1 MTLYTWQ
8 IFRPQPPTCGSL
20 RGPHRWK
27 SFAPTYIKAF
37 AGQGVLLSNQ
47 RPFIPVAN
55 AGANR
60 PQVAYYMEA
69 AMAKIQGDPIFT
81 IKLAKGLAD
90 RQRLPL
96 AHVLSILDEVR
107 QLITDVGRDIQ
118 AQKGVE
124 GYSGDFGL
132 ELIAGE
138 SGMAFLPGSVQ
149 AQIAITQNVQTGIL
163 AAKQVVRTV
172 EHLEAEDLPG
182 IGPDQTIDPKIV
194 LRLNRIARIQR
205 RDKTELHLAISP
217 GGKAAPLEAKF
228 GDAGMAAA
236 RALQAPT
243 FQMEDLTI
251 YGKLYELAD
260 HDPTGE
266 DEDKG
271 FWGELKRD
279 NGEVWRV
286 QFKAADQDKV
296 TPLFRKQV
304 AVSGTAVYY
313 RVTTPKM
320 VASRIEA
327 DKDRDYEAAFDEL
340 FGCDKQL
347 YKTDFDTLLR
357 QMRGE

>member
-1 MTLYTWQ
+1 M
-8 IFRPQPPTCGSL
+8 P
-20 RGPHRWK
+20 
-27 SFAPTYIKAF
+27 
-37 AGQGVLLSNQ
+37 
-47 RPFIPVAN
+47 
-55 AGANR
+55 
-60 PQVAYYMEA
+60 
-69 AMAKIQGDPIFT
+69 KIQRDPVFT
-81 IKLAKGLAD
+81 IRLAKGLAD
-90 RQRLPL
+90 RGRLPL

-107 QLITDVGRDIQ
+107 QLITEVGRDIQ

-132 ELIAGE
+132 DLIAGK
-138 SGMAFLPGSVQ
+138 SGMAFQPGSIQ

-163 AAKQVVRTV
+163 AARQVVRTV
-172 EHLEAEDLPG
+172 EHLETEDLPG
-182 IGPDQTIDPKIV
+182 VGSDQTIDPKIV

-205 RDKTELHLAISP
+205 RDKTELHLAINS
-217 GGKAAPLEAKF
+217 GSKAKPLEATF
-228 GDAGMAAA
+228 GDAGMAAV

-260 HDPTGE
+260 HDPAGE
-266 DEDKG
+266 EEGKG

-286 QFKAADQDKV
+286 QFKAADLEKV

-304 AVSGTAVYY
+304 AVNGTAVYY
-313 RVTTPKM
+313 RVATPTI

-327 DKDRDYEAAFDEL
+327 DRDRDYEAAFDEL

-347 YKTDFDTLLR
+347 YKADFDTLLR